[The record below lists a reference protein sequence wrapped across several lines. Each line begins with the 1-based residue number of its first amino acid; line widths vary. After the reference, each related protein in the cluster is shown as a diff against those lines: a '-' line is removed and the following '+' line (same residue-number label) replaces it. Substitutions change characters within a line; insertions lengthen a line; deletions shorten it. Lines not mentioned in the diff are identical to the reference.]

1 MNMENFVAL
10 IGWIGVSCCTIGFL
24 LLNLKLISFDSWK
37 YQMINIVGGLGLV
50 TSALYFRDL
59 PNITSNSM
67 WVIIAGF
74 GLYKSFNAR
83 KQVKRKKTLQMN

>member
-24 LLNLKLISFDSWK
+24 LLNLKLLSFDSWK
-37 YQMINIVGGLGLV
+37 YQMINIIGGLGLV
-50 TSALYFRDL
+50 TSAIYFRDM
-59 PNITSNSM
+59 PNITSNAM
-67 WVIIAGF
+67 WVIIAVF

-83 KQVKRKKTLQMN
+83 KLANRKKTLQVH